1 MMNVNSAK
9 RFKNL
14 KKRNENCWK
23 MEMQP
28 ITIQEK
34 QTMIMIEMMMAVM
47 TTQTKAI
54 MMVIMMRLIMVTM
67 LVLHGI
73 TDSITNL
80 TIVEIGGKLW

>member
-54 MMVIMMRLIMVTM
+54 MMRLIMVTM